1 MRFARAWLTPHCV
14 QDYGVEK
21 DADGDEGV
29 ALRATFII
37 SDKGIVRW
45 AEVADLPIGRNPVE
59 TVRLVQA
66 FKFSDEHG
74 QVQAPPP
81 SPPCLAI
88 IGSIFVIAVVLTAA
102 SGLPRLLAPRSSNHE
117 ARPQG
122 QSGVLQD
129 AATIR
134 GWGGRA
140 LRCGW
145 GPVAAAS
152 LSCARAK

>member
-1 MRFARAWLTPHCV
+1 M

-29 ALRATFII
+29 ALRGTFII

-74 QVQAPPP
+74 QVQAPPH
-81 SPPCLAI
+81 L
-88 IGSIFVIAVVLTAA
+88 
-102 SGLPRLLAPRSSNHE
+102 LLASP
-117 ARPQG
+117 
-122 QSGVLQD
+122 
-129 AATIR
+129 
-134 GWGGRA
+134 
-140 LRCGW
+140 
-145 GPVAAAS
+145 
-152 LSCARAK
+152 